1 VNHSLVQDVVKGKIV
16 INKKEEE
23 LHALQETLSTM
34 ENVSFFENDPCVVM

>member
-1 VNHSLVQDVVKGKIV
+1 VHDVVKGEIV

-34 ENVSFFENDPCVVM
+34 EIVGFSKNDPCVVM